1 MIDLNS
7 YFILVLNED
16 STITVVDPN
25 VLIAGVGDMF
35 FTQVIL
41 NRPGADWV
49 QTRDQKRLFVSMPRA
64 NAVAVVDTETFRLTG
79 HIKTG
84 KEPFRVALQGDEKY
98 LWVGNNA
105 KGKDGGG
112 ITVVDVETLKV
123 AATIETGKGHHEI
136 AFSDDDRYALI
147 TNRNDGTASLIDIQS
162 LKKIKDIEIGAMP
175 ISVSYSK
182 LSKAFYVADGEKGV
196 IVVVDAAKR
205 QVTARIAVK
214 SGLGPMG
221 ITAEG
226 RWVLVTNSV
235 ADLVHVIDTATNEIA
250 HDVAIPGR
258 PFKIS
263 LTRAFAYVRALD
275 SERVSMI
282 NLAMLGETGNP
293 PVVTFPAGA
302 KPPSAA
308 SSLGVADSIVEAAGE
323 AGVVLVSP
331 AENTLY
337 YYMEGMNAP
346 IGNFRS
352 YGHNPRAVMV
362 TDRSLDEREPG
373 AYSAK
378 IQIPVAGTYDVAFI
392 LDSPRI
398 LHCFSVEAK
407 ENPLLKKDLKPL
419 EVEYLVEEKRV
430 AAGQTVPLRF
440 RLIDPATEQPR
451 SGLEDVRVLSYR
463 SPGRN
468 RTVTS
473 AKEVGDGIYEVDLAF
488 PRHGAYFVFVS
499 SRSSKVPFG
508 ELPYL
513 TMRAFRDKAALEKAL
528 SAKGT
533 GG

>member
-1 MIDLNS
+1 
-7 YFILVLNED
+7 
-16 STITVVDPN
+16 
-25 VLIAGVGDMF
+25 
-35 FTQVIL
+35 
-41 NRPGADWV
+41 V

-112 ITVVDVETLKV
+112 ITVVDVKTLKV
-123 AATIETGKGHHEI
+123 AANIETGKGHHEI

-147 TNRNDGTASLIDIQS
+147 TNRKDGTASLIDIQS
-162 LKKIKDIEIGAMP
+162 LEKIKDIEIGAVP

-196 IVVVDAAKR
+196 ISVVDAATQ
-205 QVTARIAVK
+205 QVTARIAAK
-214 SGLGPMG
+214 SGLGPMR
-221 ITAEG
+221 ITADG
-226 RWVLVTNSV
+226 RWVLVTNSA
-235 ADLVHVIDTATNEIA
+235 ADLVHVIDTATNAIA
-250 HDVAIPGR
+250 HDVAIPGK

-263 LTRAFAYVRALD
+263 LTRAFAYVRALE

-282 NLAMLGETGNP
+282 NLAMLGEAGNP

-419 EVEYLVEEKRV
+419 KVEYLVENKRV
-430 AAGQTVPLRF
+430 TAGQSVPLRF

-451 SGLEDVRVLSYR
+451 SGLKDVRVLSYR
-463 SPGRN
+463 SPGRS
-468 RTVTS
+468 RMETS
-473 AKEVGDGIYEVDLAF
+473 AKEVGDGIYEADLAF
-488 PRHGAYFVFVS
+488 PRRGAYFVYVS
-499 SRSSKVPFG
+499 SRSAKVPYG

-513 TMRAFRDKAALEKAL
+513 TMRAVRDKASLEKTP